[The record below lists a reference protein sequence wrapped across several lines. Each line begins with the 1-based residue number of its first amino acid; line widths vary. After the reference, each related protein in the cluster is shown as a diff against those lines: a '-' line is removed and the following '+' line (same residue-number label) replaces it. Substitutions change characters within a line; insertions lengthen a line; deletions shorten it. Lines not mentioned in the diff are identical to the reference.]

1 MSGLAGNAGL
11 GLGCRSSSI
20 PRPEGLR
27 RWSVLRG
34 RCRRGA
40 PPPVLAAVGCRSYSH
55 VCGKTRGS
63 SGLPASRDVSDTR
76 TSPKPGDRP
85 TLVRSMSEIALIASV
100 QHGPTAPDLQPVPV
114 TQLDGY
120 RHRAESRLPHAR
132 RPINAAATDW
142 NVRVGNADF
151 TLMPRV
157 DSPGDAGQIL
167 RNQCQNSMKGLV

>member
-27 RWSVLRG
+27 QRLVLCG

-114 TQLDGY
+114 TSSMATVIAQYRACLMPDVQL
-120 RHRAESRLPHAR
+120 
-132 RPINAAATDW
+132 NAKATDW
-142 NVRVGNADF
+142 NVGVGNADF
-151 TLMPRV
+151 SFISWSIRLVTRGRSSATSVKTL
-157 DSPGDAGQIL
+157 
-167 RNQCQNSMKGLV
+167 